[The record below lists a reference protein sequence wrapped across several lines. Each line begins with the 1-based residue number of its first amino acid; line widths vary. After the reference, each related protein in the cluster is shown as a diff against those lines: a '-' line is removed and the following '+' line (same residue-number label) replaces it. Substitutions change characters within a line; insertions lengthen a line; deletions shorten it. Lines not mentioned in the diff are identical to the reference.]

1 MSDNDEIGKLSAT
14 QPNTALNTLDK
25 LVGTWTVS
33 GGAEGTVIYEWTEG
47 GFFLLQHVDLGGN

>member
-14 QPNTALNTLDK
+14 QPNTNLKTLDK

-33 GGAEGTVIYEWTEG
+33 GGAEGTVIYE
-47 GFFLLQHVDLGGN
+47 